1 MPLTKRIIP
10 CLDVADGRVVKG
22 VKFENL
28 VDAGDPVELAE
39 SYYLSGADEITFL
52 DVNASKE
59 GRSTVLELVRSTAE
73 KVFIPLTVG
82 GGIRSS
88 TDVAA
93 LLEAGADKVSV
104 ASAAIER
111 PELVAEIADRFG
123 SQVLVV
129 SLDLKRS
136 QGTESGFTV
145 TSHGGSVDVNIDA
158 LKWISRVQD
167 LGAGELLVNSID
179 ADGTKAG
186 FDIELLKLVCEVA
199 KVPVVASGGAGS
211 AEDFVVAA
219 STGVDALLA
228 ASIFHQGVVSIS
240 EVKQALSKAQVLVR
254 GAA

>member
-1 MPLTKRIIP
+1 MPLTTRIIP

-28 VDAGDPVELAE
+28 IDAGDPVELAE
-39 SYYLSGADEITFL
+39 LYYRSGADEITFL

-59 GRSTVLELVRSTAE
+59 GRSTVLDLVSLTAE

-82 GGIRSS
+82 GGIRS
-88 TDVAA
+88 TGDVAA

-111 PELVAEIADRFG
+111 PELISEIADRFG

-136 QGTESGFTV
+136 SETPSGFTV
-145 TSHGGSVDVNIDA
+145 TSHGGSADKKLDA
-158 LKWISRVQD
+158 LEWITKVQD

-179 ADGTKAG
+179 ADGTKGG
-186 FDIELLKLVCEVA
+186 FDIELLNMVSLIA
-199 KVPVVASGGAGS
+199 SVPVVASGGAGS
-211 AEDFVVAA
+211 AEHFVAA
-219 STGVDALLA
+219 AATGVDAFLA
-228 ASIFHQGVVSIS
+228 ASIFHQREVSLAD
-240 EVKQALSKAQVLVR
+240 VKRALSDAGVFVR
-254 GAA
+254 EAA

>member
-39 SYYLSGADEITFL
+39 SYYRAGADEITFL

-59 GRSTVLELVRSTAE
+59 GRSTVLDLVRLTAQ

-136 QGTESGFTV
+136 QRTESGFTV
-145 TSHGGSVDVNIDA
+145 TSHGGSVDANIDS
-158 LKWISRVQD
+158 LEWVSRVQD

-219 STGVDALLA
+219 STGVDAMLA
-228 ASIFHQGVVSIS
+228 ASIFHQGVVSIA
-240 EVKQALSKAQVLVR
+240 EVKRALSRAQVLVR